1 MNYQKMYERLLEKL
15 TSEKLWDAVLNATI
29 EILVIMILSYTVVL
43 VGRIFIA
50 KVFILRMKAPI
61 QHSERRQQT
70 ILRLLQS
77 VLSYVVYFSAIL
89 AILSAV
95 NIDIA
100 GLLAGAGIAGLAI
113 GFGAQS
119 LVKDIIT
126 GFFII
131 FEDQFGVGDYIQLNG
146 ASGTVIEIGL
156 RTTKIKGLNGEM
168 HIIPN
173 GAIGEVVNFS
183 ISNSIAIV
191 DIGIAYNAN
200 IELAEKLVQQYLD
213 GLQEQYEE
221 IVDAPKLLGML
232 NVVGTEVTM
241 RVTVETL
248 PMQHHKISRIIRKD
262 VKDIFDSNGIEIPY
276 PQMMI
281 YDREKT
287 KSNISVNE
295 AEAKK

>member
-15 TSEKLWDAVLNATI
+15 TSEQLWDAIWSATV
-29 EILVIMILSYTVVL
+29 EILAIMILSYTVVL
-43 VGRIFIA
+43 VGRIFIK

-61 QHSERRQQT
+61 QHSERRQKT
-70 ILRLLQS
+70 ISRLLQS

-119 LVKDIIT
+119 LVKDVIT

-131 FEDQFGVGDYIQLNG
+131 FEDQFGVGDYIQVN
-146 ASGTVIEIGL
+146 AAEGTVIEIGL

-173 GAIGEVVNFS
+173 GAIGDVVNFS
-183 ISNSIAIV
+183 ISNSIAVV
-191 DIGIAYNAN
+191 DIGVAYNAD
-200 IELAEKLVQQYLD
+200 IKLAEALIQNYLD
-213 GLQEQYEE
+213 GLQEKYEE
-221 IVDAPKLLGML
+221 IVDVPKFLGML
-232 NVVGTEVTM
+232 HVVGAEITM
-241 RVTVETL
+241 RITVETL
-248 PMQHHKISRIIRKD
+248 PMQHHRIARIIRKD
-262 VKDIFDSNGIEIPY
+262 VKDIFDKNGIEIPY
-276 PQMMI
+276 PKMMI
-281 YDREKT
+281 YDRETT
-287 KSNISVNE
+287 KANNE
-295 AEAKK
+295 ANGAEAKK

>member
-191 DIGIAYNAN
+191 DIGIAYNAD

-232 NVVGTEVTM
+232 NIVGAEVTM
-241 RVTVETL
+241 RITVETL

-262 VKDIFDSNGIEIPY
+262 VKDIFDSNGIDIPY

-281 YDREKT
+281 YDRDKT
-287 KSNISVNE
+287 KSNIPVNG

>member
-191 DIGIAYNAN
+191 DIGIAYNAD

-232 NVVGTEVTM
+232 NIVGAEVTM
-241 RVTVETL
+241 RITVETL

-262 VKDIFDSNGIEIPY
+262 VKDIFDSNGIDIPY

-281 YDREKT
+281 YDREKI
-287 KSNISVNE
+287 KSNIPANE
-295 AEAKK
+295 AEVKK